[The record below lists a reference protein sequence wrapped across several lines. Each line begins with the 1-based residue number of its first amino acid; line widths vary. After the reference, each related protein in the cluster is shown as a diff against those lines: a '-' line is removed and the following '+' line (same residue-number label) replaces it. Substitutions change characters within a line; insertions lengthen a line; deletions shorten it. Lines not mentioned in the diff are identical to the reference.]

1 MLHSGKHLTLGLS
14 ALMVNGRDSSVK
26 EASTIAPV
34 VLLHGIDDSC
44 PQDDWVD
51 MIQEAIDY

>member
-1 MLHSGKHLTLGLS
+1 
-14 ALMVNGRDSSVK
+14 MVNGRDSSVK
-26 EASTIAPV
+26 GASTIAPV